1 MAKTKYAY
9 PAQFVNEDNGTVSVY
24 FPDLEGCYT
33 YDDTIEG
40 AAIMAQEAL
49 ELYIDV
55 ALEES
60 LQLPD
65 PSLLK
70 DLNNK
75 EGTIMMVIADLENMK
90 RQNKAVNKTVT
101 LPYWL
106 NIAAEKEH
114 INFSG
119 VLQEALKE
127 RLSGEEPRA
136 LVEKARAR
144 GKPG

>member
-9 PAQFVNEDNGTVSVY
+9 PAQFINEDNGTVSVY
-24 FPDLEGCYT
+24 FPDLDGCYT

-55 ALEES
+55 ALEEGLHLS
-60 LQLPD
+60 C

-70 DLNNK
+70 DLKEK
-75 EGTIMMVIADLENMK
+75 EGIVMMVIADPKNMK

-127 RLSGEEPRA
+127 KLSTAPISDHN
-136 LVEKARAR
+136 
-144 GKPG
+144 

>member
-1 MAKTKYAY
+1 MAKIKYAY

-24 FPDLEGCYT
+24 FPDLDGCYT

-40 AAIMAQEAL
+40 AAVMAKEAL

-55 ALEES
+55 ALEEGGR
-60 LQLPD
+60 LPK

-70 DLNNK
+70 DLKNI
-75 EGTIMMVIADLENMK
+75 EGSVMIVIADLENMK
-90 RQNKAVNKTVT
+90 KQNKAVNKTVT

-106 NIAAEKEH
+106 NVAAEKEH

-127 RLSGEEPRA
+127 RLANSD
-136 LVEKARAR
+136 
-144 GKPG
+144 